1 MSAKVNRQMDL
12 TPWTGVACEFSD
24 GVPGTTLLQVSRMM
38 FSKNVLVV
46 DIKYFFFWIY
56 FIASRQHGPS
66 LLVSVYRRV
75 GFTHPGFGYSY

>member
-12 TPWTGVACEFSD
+12 TPWTGIACEFSD

-46 DIKYFFFWIY
+46 DIKYFF
-56 FIASRQHGPS
+56 
-66 LLVSVYRRV
+66 LLDIFHSVTTARSVSTCIGISQGRVYSPRLRI
-75 GFTHPGFGYSY
+75 